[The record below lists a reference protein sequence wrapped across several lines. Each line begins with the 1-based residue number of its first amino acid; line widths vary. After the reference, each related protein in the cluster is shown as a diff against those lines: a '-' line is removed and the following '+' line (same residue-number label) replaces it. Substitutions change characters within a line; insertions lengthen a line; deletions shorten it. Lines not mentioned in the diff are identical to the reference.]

1 MRFDFVTLAALP
13 LVLGA
18 PVVTP
23 HFGQVI
29 PGRYIVKFKDSGFTT
44 SAINSALALLPAP
57 PAHTYTLNA
66 FKGFAG
72 KLSDELVKVIAAL
85 PNVEYIEKDVIVKI
99 TQWEEHAALD
109 KKALTTQTGA
119 PWGLDRISHVN
130 EGSTSYVYDTTAG
143 SDTCSYV
150 IDTGIYTPHSDFG
163 GRATFLAN
171 YAGDGSNNDGH
182 GHGTHVAG
190 TIGSQTYGIAKN
202 TKLYAIKVLDASGS
216 GTSSGVIA
224 GINFVASDV
233 KTRSCPNGAVA
244 NMSLG
249 GSKSIALNTAAAGLV
264 SAGVFLAVAAGNEA
278 QSAANVS
285 PASEPTVFTVGATD
299 SSDAFA
305 SFSNYGS
312 TVDGNAPGVSILS
325 TWNNGDT
332 VSNTISGT
340 SMASPHVAG
349 LGAYLL
355 ALEGKTTPAALASRI
370 QTLSNKNK
378 ITSIKIGTPNYL
390 VYNGNGA

>member
-1 MRFDFVTLAALP
+1 MRLDFITLAALP

-23 HFGQVI
+23 RSGQVI
-29 PGRYIVKFKDSGFTT
+29 PGRYIVKFKDSDFVT
-44 SAINSALALLPAP
+44 SAINSVLALLPAA
-57 PAHTYTLNA
+57 PAHTYTLST

-72 KLSDELVKVIAAL
+72 ELSDELVNVIAAL
-85 PNVEYIEKDVIVKI
+85 PNVEYIEKDAIVKI
-99 TQWEEHAALD
+99 TQWEEDVALD
-109 KKALTTQTGA
+109 KRALTTQSGA
-119 PWGLDRISHVN
+119 PWGLGRISHVAK
-130 EGSTSYVYDTTAG
+130 GSTSYVYDTTAG
-143 SDTCSYV
+143 ADTCSYV
-150 IDTGIYTPHSDFG
+150 IDTGIYTAHSDFG

-171 YAGDGSNNDGH
+171 YAGDGSNTDGN

-190 TIGSQTYGIAKN
+190 TIGSNTYGIAKN
-202 TKLYAIKVLDASGS
+202 TKLYAVKVLDASGS
-216 GTSSGVIA
+216 GTNSGVIA

-233 KTRSCPNGAVA
+233 KTRSCPKGAVA

-249 GSKSIALNTAAAGLV
+249 GSKSTAVNTAAAGVV

-278 QSAANVS
+278 QAAANTS

-305 SFSNYGS
+305 TFSNYGS
-312 TVDGNAPGVSILS
+312 SVDGNAPGVSVLS
-325 TWNNGDT
+325 TWNNGGT
-332 VSNTISGT
+332 NTISGT

-355 ALEGKTTPAALASRI
+355 SLEGKVTPAALTTRI
-370 QTLSNKNK
+370 QSLSNKNK
-378 ITSIKIGTPNYL
+378 ITSIKSGTVNYL

>member
-1 MRFDFVTLAALP
+1 MRLDFITLAALP

-23 HFGQVI
+23 RSAEVI
-29 PGRYIVKFKDSGFTT
+29 PGRYIVKFKNSDFVGT
-44 SAINSALALLPAP
+44 AINAALALLPKA
-57 PAHTYTLNA
+57 PAHTYTLNN

-72 KLSDELVKVIAAL
+72 ELSDDLVKVLAAL
-85 PNVEYIEKDVIVKI
+85 PNVEYIERDAVVKALD
-99 TQWEEHAALD
+99 WEEDVALD
-109 KKALTTQTGA
+109 KRALTTQTSA
-119 PWGLDRISHVN
+119 PWGLGRISHVSK
-130 EGSTSYVYDTTAG
+130 GSTSYIYDTTAG
-143 SDTCSYV
+143 AGTCAYV
-150 IDTGIYTPHSDFG
+150 IDTGIYTAHPEFE

-171 YAGDGSNNDGH
+171 YAGDGENSDGN

-190 TIGSQTYGIAKN
+190 TIGSKTYGVAKKTN
-202 TKLYAIKVLDASGS
+202 LYAVKVLDSSGS
-216 GTSSGVIA
+216 GTNSGVIA

-233 KTRSCPNGAVA
+233 KSRSCPNGAVA

-249 GSKSIALNTAAAGLV
+249 GSKSTAVNSAAAGVV

-312 TVDGNAPGVSILS
+312 AVDGNAPGVSILS
-325 TWNNGDT
+325 TWNNGGT
-332 VSNTISGT
+332 NTISGT

-355 ALEGKTTPAALASRI
+355 ALEGKVTPAALSSRI

-378 ITSIKIGTPNYL
+378 ITGIPSGTPNYL

>member
-1 MRFDFVTLAALP
+1 MRFEFVTLAFLP

-23 HFGQVI
+23 RAGQVI
-29 PGRYIVKFKDSGFTT
+29 PGRYIVKFKDSDFTT
-44 SAINSALALLPAP
+44 SAVNSALALLPAA
-57 PAHTYTLNA
+57 PAHTYTLNS

-72 KLSDELVKVIAAL
+72 ELSDELVKVIAAL
-85 PNVEYIEKDVIVKI
+85 PNVEYIEKDAIVKASVYV
-99 TQWEEHAALD
+99 EED
-109 KKALTTQTGA
+109 IEKRALTTQSGA
-119 PWGLDRISHVN
+119 PYGLGRISHADK
-130 EGSTSYVYDTTAG
+130 GSTSYIYDTTAG
-143 SDTCSYV
+143 AGTCSYI
-150 IDTGIYTPHSDFG
+150 IDTGIYTAHPDFE

-171 YAGDGSNNDGH
+171 YAGDGSNTDGN

-190 TIGSQTYGIAKN
+190 TIGSKTYGVAKK
-202 TKLYAIKVLDASGS
+202 TSLYAVKVLDASGS
-216 GTSSGVIA
+216 GTNSGVIA

-249 GSKSIALNTAAAGLV
+249 GSKSTAVNSAAAGVV

-278 QSAANVS
+278 QQAANVS

-299 SSDAFA
+299 SNDAFA
-305 SFSNYGS
+305 SFSNYGA
-312 TVDGNAPGVSILS
+312 TVDGNAPGVNILS
-325 TWNNGDT
+325 TWRTGGT
-332 VSNTISGT
+332 NTISGT

-355 ALEGKTTPAALASRI
+355 GLNGKVSPASLTTTIKNLA
-370 QTLSNKNK
+370 TKNK
-378 ITSIKIGTPNYL
+378 ITSLKSGTVNAII
-390 VYNGNGA
+390 YNGNGA